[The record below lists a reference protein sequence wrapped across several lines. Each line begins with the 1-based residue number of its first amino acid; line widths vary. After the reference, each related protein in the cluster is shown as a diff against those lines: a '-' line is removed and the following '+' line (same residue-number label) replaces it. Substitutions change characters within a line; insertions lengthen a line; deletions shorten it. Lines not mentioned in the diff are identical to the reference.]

1 MNLFIRLSK
10 LTEFDSICLSFV
22 PVFLSVLSFLNYFI
36 DFLITLLFK
45 LNFSPERL
53 EKKDKVQFGLK
64 LARNKL
70 TSERNLLLYHFGIFY
85 CFTRL
90 LHKKND
96 NISSDSMFEP
106 SKNLLD

>member
-22 PVFLSVLSFLNYFI
+22 PVFLSVLSFLHYFI

-70 TSERNLLLYHFGIFY
+70 TSERNLLLYHFGFFFIA
-85 CFTRL
+85 L
-90 LHKKND
+90 LHYYTKK
-96 NISSDSMFEP
+96 IIKFLLTVCS
-106 SKNLLD
+106 NLPRIY